1 MFSLE
6 SLHRGDSNEYK
17 QYTIFNTKKEEKKRN
32 SPLIIVNL
40 LLCDFFQGAQKQLE
54 IAMANEPSVFEPLKF
69 YCMFFCLEYPKRSL
83 NRPSVFNDDLLAFC
97 V

>member
-1 MFSLE
+1 MSTNNIPFSI
-6 SLHRGDSNEYK
+6 
-17 QYTIFNTKKEEKKRN
+17 QKKKKRKN

-54 IAMANEPSVFEPLKF
+54 IAVANKPSVFEPLKF
-69 YCMFFCLEYPKRSL
+69 YCIFTCSFLLFGIPKR
-83 NRPSVFNDDLLAFC
+83 NPIWPSVFNDDLLAFC